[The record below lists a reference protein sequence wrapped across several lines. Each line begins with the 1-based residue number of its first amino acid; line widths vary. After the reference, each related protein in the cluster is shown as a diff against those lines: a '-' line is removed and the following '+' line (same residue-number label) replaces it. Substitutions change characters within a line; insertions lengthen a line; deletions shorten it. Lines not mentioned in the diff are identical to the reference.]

1 MELSRHVPIL
11 NPNINNNMM
20 QARTTV
26 RLLQSCV
33 RIAQGHARL
42 MCRKEV
48 IHCLAYSVFI
58 LDHSLSQIPILPWP

>member
-1 MELSRHVPIL
+1 MTDGSEQVRSFFSFYKVLLRKF
-11 NPNINNNMM
+11 

-48 IHCLAYSVFI
+48 GEIIKKVK
-58 LDHSLSQIPILPWP
+58 

>member
-1 MELSRHVPIL
+1 MTDGSEQVRSFFSSYKALLRKF
-11 NPNINNNMM
+11 

-48 IHCLAYSVFI
+48 GEIRRNERF
-58 LDHSLSQIPILPWP
+58 SLPVNPHIR